1 MYNYLRKDTP
11 MNFSTE
17 TQTIYEDDIMFEGDT
32 WLCERDF
39 WCLNTI
45 AQTARNFYAQI
56 SFTFRVSIMSAPRA
70 TL

>member
-1 MYNYLRKDTP
+1 

-39 WCLNTI
+39 WWLTTTVK
-45 AQTARNFYAQI
+45 TAKG
-56 SFTFRVSIMSAPRA
+56 
-70 TL
+70 